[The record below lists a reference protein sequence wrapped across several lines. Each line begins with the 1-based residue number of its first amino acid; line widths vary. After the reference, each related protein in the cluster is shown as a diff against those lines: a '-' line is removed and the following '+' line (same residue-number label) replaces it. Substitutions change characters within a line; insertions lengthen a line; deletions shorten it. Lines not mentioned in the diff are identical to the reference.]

1 MFKKKLRWFFPTAL
15 SILLIPMLA
24 TCSPSSS
31 DTSTPATGRVT
42 SEILTDS
49 IETSGT
55 LEAKQIAA
63 LTWSTSGIVVDVN
76 VSSQDKVT
84 AGEEL
89 LRLDPTTAPAEVLN
103 AVSELVTATQELEDL
118 QLSKT
123 GLAEAYQ
130 TLVDAKI
137 AFEDAR
143 EQYLMLDDPIAPED
157 FTASLKLDYSNAQ
170 KATERALRA
179 YNQYGDNPESYDDE
193 SYYPKFAAYAAL
205 CQARIDEADAL
216 TRLTHFSNP
225 PTQVLADKTTGEY
238 NLAKE
243 NLALAQKAYDEIA
256 AGNLDALTAAQ
267 AAVDAA
273 QATVNKLSIIAPF
286 DGEVA
291 VVYSQAGDS
300 VTNGTEA
307 LVLVDRS
314 TLYVDVLVEE
324 ASITEVKTGDPAAV
338 TFQALGIEATGIVEF
353 IDPIGVSSNNV
364 VNYTVRVKL
373 NEQDPEILV
382 GSTAKVLITTAEPH
396 EVLFVPVSAVL
407 MDEGGEYVMR
417 VTQNGTAERV
427 SVVTGDI
434 ADGKVQVVGNL
445 TPGELIQLTASS
457 TAESSD
463 STTDDRRGGL
473 FGMGRVIR

>member
-1 MFKKKLRWFFPTAL
+1 MFNRKLRWFFLMAL
-15 SILLIPMLA
+15 WIILTTFLA
-24 TCSPSSS
+24 ACSPSSS
-31 DTSTPATGRVT
+31 DASIPTTGRVT

-49 IETSGT
+49 IETSGA
-55 LEAKQIAA
+55 LEAKHIAA
-63 LTWSTSGIVVDVN
+63 LTWSTSGNVLDVN
-76 VSSQDKVT
+76 VSSHDKVT
-84 AGEEL
+84 DGEVL
-89 LRLDPTTAPAEVLN
+89 LRLDPTTAPTEVLN

-143 EQYLMLDDPIAPED
+143 EQYLMLGDPIAPED
-157 FTASLKLDYSNAQ
+157 FTASLKLAYINAQ

-205 CQARIDEADAL
+205 CQARINEADAL
-216 TRLTHFSNP
+216 TRLNHFTNP
-225 PTQVLADKTTGEY
+225 LTKVLADKTTGEY

-256 AGNLDALTAAQ
+256 DGNQGALTAAQ

-273 QATVNKLSIIAPF
+273 QATVNKLSVIAPF

-300 VTNGTEA
+300 VTSGTEA
-307 LVLVDRS
+307 LILVDRS

-324 ASITEVKTGDPAAV
+324 ASISEVKIGDPAGIS
-338 TFQALGIEATGIVEF
+338 FQALGIEATGEVEF
-353 IDPIGVSSNNV
+353 IDPIGVSADNV
-364 VNYTVRVKL
+364 VNYTVRVTL
-373 NEQDPEILV
+373 NETDPELLV
-382 GSTAKVLITTAEPH
+382 GSTATVVITTGEPH
-396 EVLFVPVSAVL
+396 EVLFVPVTAVL
-407 MDEGGEYVMR
+407 MDEGGEYVTR
-417 VTQNGTAERV
+417 VPQDGTTERV
-427 SVVTGDI
+427 KVVTGDI
-434 ADGKVQVVGNL
+434 TDGKVQVTGNL
-445 TPGELIQLTASS
+445 AQGDLLQLTASS
-457 TAESSD
+457 AADSSD
-463 STTDDRRGGL
+463 SSTADRRGGL
-473 FGMGRVIR
+473 FGMGKFIR